1 MALESMSGFVA
12 LFTAGARMCGTGLL
26 PPGRAWRIRSI
37 ERTGTTVDPLQPLA
51 IHLVSLGCPKNLVDS
66 EVILGRIGAEG
77 FVVAQQPEDADIL
90 MVNTCGFIESAKA
103 ESIEAILDLVR
114 LKEQDPAKRVVV
126 AGCLGQRYPEELAKE
141 IPEIDAIVGMS
152 EYPRMPEILGG
163 LMEEVRQ
170 QRRVHVG
177 NASHPAWSEDSRL
190 RLTPRHSAYLKI
202 SEGCDNPCTFCSIP
216 SFRGRFRSKSPE
228 YVVNEAH
235 ELVAN
240 GTREIN
246 LISQDLTS
254 YGLDIDGEFLLPDI
268 MEKLDAVDGIDWIRL
283 LYTYPYKFSDAMID
297 AVANLDRVIPYIDMP
312 IQHIDDTM
320 LRRMGRRLGE
330 DGTRDLFR
338 RMRERVPELVLRTT
352 FIVGFP
358 GETREQFEKLVD
370 FVEQNKLERVGVFPW
385 SPEEGTPA
393 EKLPGRIDEAEVQAR
408 IEELMLAQQQVAFDW
423 NRSRVGSEV
432 DVLIDEICPETASTL
447 GRSYAEAPEI
457 DSIIRLPK
465 DVAGVGEM
473 VRCTITETDDYDLVA
488 EPLRCSEEI

>member
-1 MALESMSGFVA
+1 VTIVESV
-12 LFTAGARMCGTGLL
+12 
-26 PPGRAWRIRSI
+26 
-37 ERTGTTVDPLQPLA
+37 A

-66 EVILGRIGAEG
+66 EVILGRVGAKG

-90 MVNTCGFIESAKA
+90 MVNTCGFIESAKQ

-114 LKEQDPAKRVVV
+114 LKEDDPAKRVVV

-152 EYPRMPEILGG
+152 EYPRMPEILGN
-163 LMEEVRQ
+163 LMEEVREA
-170 QRRVHVG
+170 RRIHVG
-177 NASHPAWSEDSRL
+177 SSSHPAWSEDSRL

-216 SFRGRFRSKSPE
+216 SFRGRFRSKSPD
-228 YVVNEAH
+228 YVVNEAR
-235 ELVAN
+235 ELVAS

-254 YGLDIDGEFLLPDI
+254 YGLDIDGEFLLPEI
-268 MEKLDAVDGIDWIRL
+268 MEKISAVDGIDWIRL

-297 AVANLDRVIPYIDMP
+297 AVARCQRVIPYIDMP

-330 DGTRDLFR
+330 DGTRDLFA
-338 RMRERVPELVLRTT
+338 RMRQRIPGLVLRTT

-370 FVEQNKLERVGVFPW
+370 FVKEHRLERVGVFPW

-393 EKLPGRIDEAEVQAR
+393 EKLPGRISEEEAQSRV
-408 IEELMLAQQQVAFDW
+408 EELMLAQQQVAFQW
-423 NRSRVGSEV
+423 NEQRVGSEV
-432 DVLIDEICPETASTL
+432 DVLVDEICSESNRVQ

-457 DSIIRLPK
+457 DSVVWLPEGTAK
-465 DVAGVGEM
+465 PGEM
-473 VRCTITETDDYDLVA
+473 GRCRVTASEDYDLIA
-488 EPLRCSEEI
+488 EPVN